1 MIEQRIKTISLAANG
16 CDAWLATQFV
26 DPVAKGAVK
35 SQKPYPIRVV
45 WSKDGPIE
53 DPTMYIRRGS

>member
-1 MIEQRIKTISLAANG
+1 
-16 CDAWLATQFV
+16 
-26 DPVAKGAVK
+26 VK
-35 SQKPYPIRVV
+35 SQRPYQVRVV